1 MPVPLRAPQ
10 RITGLVMKISKKIA
24 EACHEIFPPEGI
36 PSNSVRSRRPQHKMK
51 LRSERWMHVTFQQRG
66 C

>member
-24 EACHEIFPPEGI
+24 EACHEIFPRKAFLPIQCAPGGR
-36 PSNSVRSRRPQHKMK
+36 NTR
-51 LRSERWMHVTFQQRG
+51 
-66 C
+66 